1 MSDYLTLT
9 EFIPGTKAK
18 AQEVNANFTAIKTAL
33 SEKAAMSGDSAQ
45 KFNVADATA
54 DTNAVNK
61 KQLDGLSNDL
71 SLAISK
77 TGTKFCVKSGN
88 TTNGKGDLFSY
99 SVLQITPKIG
109 GTYANLVISDYE
121 GTQSTISSASSI
133 SMTGKPDG
141 TYNIF
146 ISPTGTI
153 YTLKNTI
160 YRQQARP
167 TMTDGDIWLDTSKV
181 PFNCV
186 KYDGTS
192 DNKFVDVP
200 LGKVTIASS
209 LITAIETFPYNQNG
223 YEININSFKKYDSG
237 WFAVSANTTYTKTHN
252 LGSSCLKTTVL
263 YADNS
268 DGTGFN
274 MQVVVLSHS
283 SGYTCTSGCVIANI
297 SNTTLQ
303 IKTGATDVA
312 GGMPYP
318 NTDNYAFGG
327 DRLYYGGPK
336 SSGYYRVLTEVA

>member
-61 KQLDGLSNDL
+61 KQLDDLFDGLNL
-71 SLAISK
+71 EISK

-88 TTNGKGDLFSY
+88 ATNGKGDLFSY

-109 GTYANLVISDYE
+109 GTYPNLVISDYE

-133 SMTGKPDG
+133 SMSGKPDG

-146 ISPTGTI
+146 ITPAGVI

-181 PFNCV
+181 PLNCV

-209 LITAIETFPYNQNG
+209 LVTSIETFPYNQNC
-223 YEININSFKKYDSG
+223 YEININSFTQNLANSG
-237 WFAVSANTTYTKTHN
+237 WSKLPNGLILQWGIFTNQSSTSVTFPAAFPAATVYCGYQWIGAVSGTAA
-252 LGSSCLKTTVL
+252 SSWSYSISGYST
-263 YADNS
+263 
-268 DGTGFN
+268 TGFSLSN
-274 MQVVVLSHS
+274 VLSTMQPN
-283 SGYTCTSGCVIANI
+283 SGILWFAI
-297 SNTTLQ
+297 
-303 IKTGATDVA
+303 
-312 GGMPYP
+312 
-318 NTDNYAFGG
+318 
-327 DRLYYGGPK
+327 
-336 SSGYYRVLTEVA
+336 GY

>member
-18 AQEVNANFTAIKTAL
+18 AQEVNANFTAVKAAL
-33 SEKAAMSGDSAQ
+33 AEKAAMTGDGTQ

-54 DTNAVNK
+54 DTHAVNK
-61 KQLDGLSNDL
+61 KQLDDLSDDL
-71 SLAISK
+71 SLKIDK

-88 TTNGKGDLFSY
+88 TTSGKGDLFSY

-109 GTYANLVISDYE
+109 GTYANLVISDFE
-121 GTQSTISSASSI
+121 GIQTTISSALSI
-133 SMTGKPDG
+133 SMSGKSDG
-141 TYNIF
+141 SYNIF
-146 ISPTGTI
+146 ISPAGTI

-160 YRQQARP
+160 YRQQSRP
-167 TMTDGDIWLDTSKV
+167 TMTDGDVWLDTSKV

-186 KYDGTS
+186 KYDGTN
-192 DNKFVDVP
+192 DNKFLDVP
-200 LGKVTIASS
+200 LGIVKIESS
-209 LITAIETFPYNQNG
+209 LITSIETFPFNQNG

-237 WFAVSANTTYTKTHN
+237 WFAVSANSTYTKTHN
-252 LGSSCLKTTVL
+252 LNSSVLKTTVL

-274 MQVVVLSHS
+274 MQVVVLAHPG
-283 SGYTCTSGCVIANI
+283 GYLCTAGCVIANI
-297 SNTTLQ
+297 NNTTLQ
-303 IKTGATDVA
+303 IKTGAADVA

-336 SSGYYRVLTEVA
+336 SSGYYRVLVEAV

>member
-33 SEKAAMSGDSAQ
+33 SEKAAMAGDSAQ
-45 KFNVADATA
+45 KFNVSDATS
-54 DTNAVNK
+54 DTHAVNK
-61 KQLDGLSNDL
+61 KQLDDLGDDL

-77 TGTKFCVKSGN
+77 TGTKFCVQSGN

-133 SMTGKPDG
+133 SMSGKPDG

-160 YRQQARP
+160 YKQQPRP

-186 KYDGTS
+186 KYDGTT

-200 LGKVTIASS
+200 IGKVTIASS
-209 LITAIETFPYNQNG
+209 LISAIETFEYNQNG

-237 WFAVSANTTYTKTHN
+237 WFSVLGGTSYTKTHN
-252 LGSSCLKTTVL
+252 LNNYIVKVKLYYRQNSSYTPCEVVSGMGS
-263 YADNS
+263 DNS
-268 DGTGFN
+268 AHGAQIGFPTN
-274 MQVVVLSHS
+274 
-283 SGYTCTSGCVIANI
+283 N
-297 SNTTLQ
+297 TLQ
-303 IKTGATDVA
+303 VYTEIYPD
-312 GGMPYP
+312 PYLAWCVGSASGP
-318 NTDNYAFGG
+318 
-327 DRLYYGGPK
+327 RLGNGE
-336 SSGYYRVLTEVA
+336 YRILAEGIL